1 MMHKTSVDIPEN
13 VRKQIIDMLQKA
25 LAGAADL
32 QSQVKQAHW
41 NVKGPTFYSLHLLFD
56 EIAEELT
63 EHVDELAE
71 RITALGGTALGTVRM
86 AAAHSPLEEYPST
99 IFKGHDHI
107 VALSKNIGHYANIIR
122 GMIDPALHLGD
133 AATSDLFVEMTRLLD
148 KRLWFIEAH
157 VQ

>member
-1 MMHKTSVDIPEN
+1 MHKTSVDIPEST
-13 VRKQIIDMLQKA
+13 RKQVIEMLSKA

-63 EHVDELAE
+63 EAVDDIAE
-71 RITALGGTALGTVRM
+71 RITAIGGTALGTVRI
-86 AAAHSPLEEYPST
+86 AAHHSPLPEYPST
-99 IFKGHDHI
+99 IFKGQDHV
-107 VALSKNIGHYANIIR
+107 VALAKHIGLYANIIR
-122 GMIDPALHLGD
+122 GMIDPALDAGD
-133 AATSDLFVEMTRLLD
+133 AASSDLFVELTRLLD

-157 VQ
+157 LQG